1 MDRMAGFI
9 ERVTD
14 ERATALFQRAL
25 ALWAHDALEGPTRI
39 DWPDE
44 DPGADYRNRDWRQ
57 LYTGSV
63 LDD

>member
-1 MDRMAGFI
+1 MDRMARII
-9 ERVTD
+9 ERVSD

-25 ALWAHDALEGPTRI
+25 ALWAHDTLAAPAAI

-44 DPGADYRNRDWRQ
+44 DPAADYRNRDWRQ